1 MLTYNEL
8 RGGVHF
14 IDASP
19 GIPRS
24 VAGKIQRKELKAK
37 ALKMVHGDQV
47 IAQQILDA
55 APQLTDPAPQ
65 LNDAAPQ
72 LTDVAPQLTDVAPQ
86 LTDNVVTA
94 SVLSREKETRT
105 GSLQRDASS

>member
-55 APQLTDPAPQ
+55 APQLTDAAPQ
-65 LNDAAPQ
+65 LNDA
-72 LTDVAPQLTDVAPQ
+72 APQLTDVAPQ

>member
-72 LTDVAPQLTDVAPQ
+72 LTDVAPQLTD
-86 LTDNVVTA
+86 NVVAA